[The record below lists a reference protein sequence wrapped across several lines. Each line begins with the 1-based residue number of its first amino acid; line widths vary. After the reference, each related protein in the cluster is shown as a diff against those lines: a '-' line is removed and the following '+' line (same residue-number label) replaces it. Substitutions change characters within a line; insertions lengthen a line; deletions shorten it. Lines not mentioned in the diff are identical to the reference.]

1 MGMNSVFS
9 IARTSLFAHQQALA
23 VTAANLANANNPAYT
38 RQIAQFGTLAPDN
51 RANFSFGTGVAVN
64 DVMRIRNSV
73 TDNQI
78 RINNQSYYEAEKK
91 ADVLQQIESLFSEP
105 SEFGLSN
112 LMTQFFNSWD
122 ELALDPQSSAL
133 RTDVVQSGQMLSE
146 KIENIYDGISQKKT
160 DVKSEAQDVAD
171 TINTIFEQLNT
182 VNKQIYE
189 ASVVDSGVNDLLDN
203 RDELLE
209 ELSQYVN
216 INVAI
221 DENEVANV
229 SIGGIFAVDGLHFKQ
244 FNIEDDDGIIKLT
257 TEDGAASASLTGG
270 SLSAL
275 LDLHNNELPAQRDEL
290 DLLVTAIMENVNAIH
305 SQGYTVTDPAI
316 TGLDFFGEYKNGE
329 LTINQDILDDP
340 YNLAIS
346 EDGTSG
352 NNGIALQIAELK
364 NSNLINNKTLSENY
378 SELISG
384 IANEINL
391 QNQNASSY
399 AIVLTQLEQTK
410 MEYSAVSTDEEMM
423 NIMKYQR
430 SYDAAAKLISV
441 ADELMQ
447 TILTMV

>member
-1 MGMNSVFS
+1 MNSVFS

-73 TDNQI
+73 TDTQI

-391 QNQNASSY
+391 QDQNASSY